1 MTVDGHIQLFPLV
14 RVVLALAAGIVAGD
28 ALHDTVA
35 SWMWLCVLAAAVALA
50 AVALWKRAH
59 PVLQTSV
66 LLVAVAVCGAWRVS
80 VSSAWLDV
88 AFGSSEETFTAVVA
102 SPPVARGRTLRC
114 ELIVADGRL
123 AGHRMYGYFARPV
136 AKLLPGDGLTITS
149 RVTDMVGK
157 GSGGASA
164 GNAVRG
170 ALSRNFNFDYRR
182 WLRVHDIVACTY
194 VPSGQWCR
202 TVVGLGRLSGLQRL
216 QTSLGRTRHRLL
228 VRCAESGM
236 PEGTLALVA
245 AMTLGDR
252 SMLAPELRETYSVAG
267 ASHVL
272 ALSGLH
278 IGIIYFLLSLV
289 LVRGGRPSVMQAVV
303 LVAVWGYVAMTGVP
317 LSAVRSAIMLTAFTF
332 AALLGRQRVSLNT
345 LALSALLILACSPQ
359 SLWDVGFQMSLLAVA
374 GIIML
379 QGRLYRLLPLDF
391 LMSHRLAGW
400 CWSLVTVSL
409 SAQMA
414 VAPVVA
420 YYFGR
425 FSCYFLLSNFFA
437 VPLATALIYT
447 SLVMYAASI
456 WPWLQGWLAVA
467 VGWEVS
473 ALNGSLGWVASLPGA
488 SIDGININGVQ
499 LAVIYVFFAL
509 VWLLLMYAGKLY
521 RSAHG
526 VKLGKYA
533 GRKP

>member
-1 MTVDGHIQLFPLV
+1 
-14 RVVLALAAGIVAGD
+14 
-28 ALHDTVA
+28 
-35 SWMWLCVLAAAVALA
+35 
-50 AVALWKRAH
+50 
-59 PVLQTSV
+59 
-66 LLVAVAVCGAWRVS
+66 
-80 VSSAWLDV
+80 
-88 AFGSSEETFTAVVA
+88 
-102 SPPVARGRTLRC
+102 
-114 ELIVADGRL
+114 
-123 AGHRMYGYFARPV
+123 
-136 AKLLPGDGLTITS
+136 
-149 RVTDMVGK
+149 
-157 GSGGASA
+157 
-164 GNAVRG
+164 
-170 ALSRNFNFDYRR
+170 
-182 WLRVHDIVACTY
+182 
-194 VPSGQWCR
+194 
-202 TVVGLGRLSGLQRL
+202 
-216 QTSLGRTRHRLL
+216 
-228 VRCAESGM
+228 
-236 PEGTLALVA
+236 
-245 AMTLGDR
+245 
-252 SMLAPELRETYSVAG
+252 
-267 ASHVL
+267 
-272 ALSGLH
+272 
-278 IGIIYFLLSLV
+278 
-289 LVRGGRPSVMQAVV
+289 
-303 LVAVWGYVAMTGVP
+303 
-317 LSAVRSAIMLTAFTF
+317 MLTAFTF